1 MDDKRRETAT
11 STIPRVPMPPIDP
24 PSPEEIV
31 RRRELF
37 ARVIALREEIG
48 LIDIAADE
56 LVHMSRVEADGPD
69 DT

>member
-11 STIPRVPMPPIDP
+11 STITRVPMPPIDP
-24 PSPEEIV
+24 PSLEEIV

-37 ARVIALREEIG
+37 ARVMALREEIG

-56 LVHMSRVEADGPD
+56 FVHMSRVEADEPD

>member
-1 MDDKRRETAT
+1 
-11 STIPRVPMPPIDP
+11 MPPIDP
-24 PSPEEIV
+24 PSLEEIV

-37 ARVIALREEIG
+37 ARVMALREEIG